1 MTAKA
6 RRPIASLKPRVSEMA
21 GRAALVTDAN
31 IKRVIKAARAAGLP
45 IHRVR
50 VSRDTVEIVT
60 AGDSEPVQAT
70 GWEDIGKPA
79 NGEDQTAV
87 RPRVRAR
94 R

>member
-1 MTAKA
+1 MSMTN
-6 RRPIASLKPRVSEMA
+6 
-21 GRAALVTDAN
+21 RAALVTDAN

-60 AGDSEPVQAT
+60 AGDSEPDQAT

-79 NGEDQTAV
+79 NGENQAAVRSRV
-87 RPRVRAR
+87 RPRQ
-94 R
+94 